1 MVEIISIKNFEDR
14 IKRLEKNNIKKYK
27 KSLSWISMLNKFNK
41 CIIEIQIDKSTL
53 ITDKNKYK
61 EIKKSLDLS
70 NNIE

>member
-1 MVEIISIKNFEDR
+1 
-14 IKRLEKNNIKKYK
+14 
-27 KSLSWISMLNKFNK
+27 MLNKFNK